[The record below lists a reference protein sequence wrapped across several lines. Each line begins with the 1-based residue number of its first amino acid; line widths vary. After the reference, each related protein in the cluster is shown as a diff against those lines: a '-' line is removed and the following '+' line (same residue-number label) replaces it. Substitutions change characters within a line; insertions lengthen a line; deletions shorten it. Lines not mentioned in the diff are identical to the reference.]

1 MILFIQWQELHYK
14 CLNMEM
20 KVDWIMNEPENLKGG
35 GSGTACMKLK
45 KRCDDDKKW
54 KMNWITRRFDDD
66 DDV

>member
-54 KMNWITRRFDDD
+54 KMN
-66 DDV
+66 